1 MSTPIAIVG
10 VACRYPDA
18 SSPADLWENALAGRR
33 AFRRIP
39 DERLRLDDYW
49 SPDPAAPDKFY
60 TRKAAVIEGFEF
72 DRVKYKIAGSTF
84 RTTDMTHW
92 LALDT
97 AARALDDA
105 GFADG
110 DGLPKAS
117 TLVIVGN
124 SLAGEFTRA
133 NLMRLRWPYVRRT
146 LGAALGELGWDD
158 ARLAGFLAGLE
169 ERYKSAFPPVDED
182 TLAGGLSN
190 TIAGRICNH
199 FDLGG
204 GGFTVDGACSSS
216 LLSVVTACAALSDE
230 AADAA
235 VAGGVDLSIDPFE
248 IIGFAKTG
256 ALATGEMR
264 VYDRNSNG
272 FWPGEGCGMLVL
284 MRRDDAEARGLR
296 IYATITGWGYSS
308 DGKGGITRPEA
319 HGHELAISRAYRVA
333 GYDFRTVGYLEGH
346 GTGTAVGDATELAA
360 FSNAR
365 KGAHAPAAISTIKG
379 NIGHTKA
386 AAGVAGLIKAVMAVH
401 NQVIPPA
408 TGHYQPAEI
417 LTTEHPAL
425 RVPNTAE
432 LWPDGQP
439 VRAGVSSMGF
449 GGINAH
455 VALEGDPAVRRTSI
469 DARTR
474 RLVSSRQDCE
484 VLLLDAES
492 TADLRGKVAGL
503 AELCERLA
511 FAELGDLA
519 ATLARKPGGGP
530 VRAAVVASSPD
541 QAAERLGKL
550 LPLLTELS
558 ADGTPRVIDVAGG
571 LFAASLSEGSE
582 AGAPRIG
589 YLFPGQGSGT
599 GTEGALRRRFG
610 AVLPAPFTAPADGDV
625 VATAVAQPR
634 IVRSSVDGLRILSRL
649 GIEAD
654 AAAGHSLGEL
664 TALHWAGAMDEASLV
679 ELATERGRVMAEASA
694 GGGAMAGI
702 AAGPDVVESLLDGA
716 EDVVIAGYNGPN
728 QTVISGPAG
737 AVEKVCRVAADA
749 GHTIARIRVS
759 HAFHSPAVEPAAAGL
774 GRYLAGREFQPLTGR
789 VLSTVTGAALPD
801 DTDVPELLIRQVRD
815 PVRFSQ
821 AVAAMADGVDLLVEV
836 GPGRVLSGLAEQ
848 IAPDVPVV
856 AVDTDG
862 PSLAGLLSAV
872 AAAYVLG
879 APVRP
884 DGLFADRFT
893 RPFPEDKTFRFFAS
907 PCESVP
913 ADTAVSHA
921 SDVLAA
927 RSQEANAEAPV
938 SFGGIR
944 ESFGSEE
951 HSSLEILR
959 RLAAERAEL
968 PLETV
973 RSDSHLLD
981 ELHLSSITVGQ
992 IMNQAAKAR
1001 GVSAPMVTS
1010 SFATATVADLAR
1022 VLDELA
1028 ETALP
1033 GDGAA
1038 EQAPDGVEPW
1048 VRAFSVELVRQP
1060 RPARAA
1066 AEADGQ
1072 WEVFATAGHP
1082 LSEALSRALRAARL
1096 GDGVALVLPADCG
1109 EEHLG
1114 LMLRAAKA
1122 ALSHTGS
1129 CRFLTVQDRRG
1140 GAGLA
1145 KTLHLEAPAI
1155 PVTVVIAPLAA
1166 EVPADE
1172 LAEAIAADVAAND
1185 GFSEVHYDADG
1196 TRTVPLLR
1204 PVADLAA
1211 DGAELPLGHDDVLLV
1226 SGGGK
1231 GITAECA
1238 LALARASGASI
1249 AVLGRSD
1256 SAADAEL
1263 GANLQRMADAGV
1275 TCRYYRADVTSPTE
1289 VAAAVTQIGTELGPV
1304 TAVLHG
1310 AGRNMPCPIASLD
1323 EAAFL
1328 ATLGPK
1334 VGGLTALLAAVNPDK
1349 LKLVIAF
1356 GSIIGRAGLRGEGDY
1371 ATANDWLTDMTNG
1384 LAQASP
1390 GCRYLALEWS
1400 VWSGAG
1406 MGEKLGVLES
1416 LVRDGI
1422 SPISVD
1428 DGIEMLRRLL
1438 ATPGTPSSL
1447 VVMGRAGGLPTISL
1461 EPRELPLTRFID
1473 RPLVHYPGI
1482 ELVADADLSADSDPY
1497 LADHLLDGDLLFPAV
1512 LGLEAMAQAAAAVTG
1527 SAGPLAFEKLEFLRP
1542 IVVPPDGSTTIRI
1555 AALNRGETVSVAIGS
1570 SDTGFRAHHFRATV
1584 RLVADAAAERPVA
1597 ALSTT
1602 RVPLDPATDLYGG
1615 VFFQGKRFQRV
1626 QSYRRLAARSCEVDL
1641 SAGSDDQWFGPYL
1654 PAELL
1659 LGDPGVRDSF
1669 MHAIQCCVP
1678 NATLLPAGVE
1688 RIYPADPALLQGQV
1702 VLHAAE
1708 RSRVG
1713 DTYTYDLA
1721 VSAEDG
1727 QVLERWEGLRLQA
1740 VRKNDGQGPWVPA
1753 LLGPFLE
1760 RQVGDLAGGQAR
1772 CAVEPDPVPAPAGTQ
1787 ARRKQTK
1794 AGLARVLD
1802 RSAVITHRGDGK
1814 PEVVPVSDVAVSAS
1828 HGAGVTLAVA
1838 GRGHVGC
1845 DVETI
1850 TERTPQT
1857 WEGLLGSA
1865 QMPLV
1870 ELIRRE
1876 RGEELRVAATR
1887 VWGAIESLRKA
1898 GRALPGQ
1905 ITLVPGTPAGW
1916 VVLQSGQATI
1926 ATFATALR
1934 DEPEAVVFTILT
1946 EKDGHGS
1953 VLRIP
1958 ARSGLRGDQPRRQR
1972 LLRQLRALAGALP
1985 RDVPAGARAR
1995 GTRRTSRGPEAVHD
2009 QVRVRVPVRGHG
2021 LRPARH
2027 PDAPG
2032 GADADPDRLRV
2043 RLREDRRRLRGAR
2056 REGPPAGRVH
2066 ARRQR
2071 RHRAGP
2077 GARAAAPRAGRL
2089 CGQSTA
2095 ANAGRRYRR
2104 PGVMQNSLDL
2114 RSVLGKFAT
2123 GVTVVTSGRETPCGM
2138 TANSFTSVSLDPPL
2152 ILVCVT
2158 RSAAIYKTILDTGSF
2173 AVSILSADQAH
2184 LGRYFADHSRPRGET
2199 EFRAVDWSP
2208 GPATGAPVLLGS
2220 LAWLECELANS
2231 YDGGD
2236 HEIFLGSVVGSGHGP
2251 EYDALLYFRGGFH
2264 QPPFVKPQDIVK
2276 PQGSRE
2282 PT

>member
-10 VACRYPDA
+10 IACRYPDA
-18 SSPADLWENALAGRR
+18 SSPADLWENVLAGRR

-60 TRKAAVIEGFEF
+60 SRKAAVIDGFEF
-72 DRVKYKIAGSTF
+72 DRVKYKVAGSTF

-97 AARALDDA
+97 AARALEDA

-133 NLMRLRWPYVRRT
+133 NLLRLRWPYVRRT
-146 LGAALGELGWDD
+146 LSAALAELGWDD

-296 IYATITGWGYSS
+296 SYATISGWGYSS

-333 GYDFRTVGYLEGH
+333 GYDFGTVGYLEGH

-360 FSNAR
+360 FTSAR
-365 KGAHAPAAISTIKG
+365 RAAAKNGATPPAAISTIKG

-386 AAGVAGLIKAVMAVH
+386 AAGVAGLIKAIMAVH
-401 NQVIPPA
+401 HQVIPPA
-408 TGHYQPAEI
+408 TGHVQPAEI
-417 LTTEHPAL
+417 LTGEHPAL
-425 RVPNTAE
+425 RVPLTAE
-432 LWPDGQP
+432 LWPDGP

-484 VLLLDAES
+484 VLLLAAQS

-519 ATLARKPGGGP
+519 ASLAREPGGGP

-550 LPLLTELS
+550 LPLLT
-558 ADGTPRVIDVAGG
+558 DGGPRVIDAAGG
-571 LFAASLSEGSE
+571 LFAGSGS
-582 AGAPRIG
+582 GAPRIG
-589 YLFPGQGSGT
+589 FLFPGQGSGT

-610 AVLPAPFTAPADGDV
+610 AVLPAAFTAPAGGDV
-625 VATAVAQPR
+625 VATAIAQPR

-654 AAAGHSLGEL
+654 AAVGHSLGEL

-679 ELATERGRVMAEASA
+679 ALATERGRVMAEASA

-702 AAGPDVVESLLDGA
+702 AASPELVESLLSHHGPS
-716 EDVVIAGYNGPN
+716 DVVIAGYNGPG

-737 AVEKVCRVAADA
+737 AVERICRVAADR
-749 GHTIARIRVS
+749 GHGVARIRVS
-759 HAFHSPAVEPAAAGL
+759 HAFHSPAVEPAAEGL
-774 GRYLAGREFQPLTGR
+774 ARYLAGREFGPLTRR
-789 VLSTVTGAALPD
+789 VLSTVTGAALPAG
-801 DTDVPELLIRQVRD
+801 TDVPALLISQVRD

-821 AVAAMADGVDLLVEV
+821 AAGSMAADADLFLEV
-836 GPGRVLSGLAEQ
+836 GPGRVLSALAEQ
-848 IAPDVPVV
+848 ISPEIPVV

-862 PSLAGLLSAV
+862 SSLAGLLAAV

-879 APVRP
+879 APVRS
-884 DGLFADRFT
+884 DELFADRFT
-893 RPFPEDKTFRFFAS
+893 RPFPLDKTFRFFAS

-927 RSQEANAEAPV
+927 RSHDAGPEEPV
-938 SFGGIR
+938 SFG
-944 ESFGSEE
+944 EKED
-951 HSSLEILR
+951 SLEILR

-973 RSDSHLLD
+973 RPSSHLLD

-992 IMNQAAKAR
+992 IMNQAAKAL
-1001 GVSAPMVTS
+1001 GVSAPTVTS
-1010 SFATATVADLAR
+1010 SFATATLEDLAG
-1022 VLDELA
+1022 VLEGLA
-1028 ETALP
+1028 DTALP
-1033 GDGAA
+1033 GDGTADLP
-1038 EQAPDGVEPW
+1038 PDGVEPW
-1048 VRAFSVELVRQP
+1048 VRAFTVELTEQR
-1060 RPARAA
+1060 RPARAVA
-1066 AEADGQ
+1066 PADGE
-1072 WEVFATAGHP
+1072 WEVFTAPGHP
-1082 LSEALSRALRAARL
+1082 LSEPLGRALRAARL

-1114 LMLRAAKA
+1114 LMLLAARS
-1122 ALSHTGS
+1122 ALSHTGP
-1129 CRFLTVQDRRG
+1129 CRFLAVQDRRG
-1140 GAGLA
+1140 AAGLA
-1145 KTLHLEAPAI
+1145 KTLHLEAPGI
-1155 PVTVVIAPLAA
+1155 PVTVVTLPVAAAGAAGLA
-1166 EVPADE
+1166 D
-1172 LAEAIAADVAAND
+1172 AIAADVAAND
-1185 GFSEVHYDADG
+1185 GFSEVHYDAAG

-1204 PVADLAA
+1204 PVTGLSPAT
-1211 DGAELPLGHDDVLLV
+1211 GEPPLTARDVLLV

-1238 LALARASGASI
+1238 LALARDSGAAI
-1249 AVLGRSD
+1249 AILGRSD
-1256 SAADAEL
+1256 SATDAEL
-1263 GANLQRMADAGV
+1263 GANLRRMAEAGV
-1275 TCRYYRADVTSPTE
+1275 RCRYYRADVTSPAD
-1289 VAAAVTQIGTELGPV
+1289 VAAAVAKIGTELGQV

-1310 AGRNMPCPIASLD
+1310 AGRNMPCPLASLD
-1323 EAAFL
+1323 EASFL

-1356 GSIIGRAGLRGEGDY
+1356 GSIIGRAGLRGEADY

-1390 GCRYLALEWS
+1390 ECRYLALEWS

-1416 LVRDGI
+1416 LVREGI

-1428 DGIEMLRRLL
+1428 DGIEMLRRLV

-1447 VVMGRAGGLPTISL
+1447 VIMSRAGGLPTISL
-1461 EPRELPLTRFID
+1461 EPSELPLTRFID
-1473 RPLVHYPGI
+1473 RPRVHYPGV
-1482 ELVADADLSADSDPY
+1482 ELVADVDLSADSDPY

-1512 LGLEAMAQAAAAVTG
+1512 LGLEAMAQATAALTG
-1527 SAGPLAFEKLEFLRP
+1527 SAGPFAFENLEFLRP

-1555 AALNRGETVSVAIGS
+1555 AAVNRGETVEVAIGS
-1570 SDTGFRAHHFRATV
+1570 SDTGFGAHHFRATV
-1584 RLVADAAAERPVA
+1584 RHRGIDAPSPERLAVTA
-1597 ALSTT
+1597 SAT

-1626 QSYRRLAARSCEVDL
+1626 LSYRRLAATSCQVDL
-1641 SAGSDDQWFGPYL
+1641 CAGSDDQWFGPYL

-1688 RIYPADPALLQGQV
+1688 RICPAAPADLQGQV

-1713 DTYTYDLA
+1713 DTYTYDLT
-1721 VSAEDG
+1721 VTGESG
-1727 QVLERWEGLRLQA
+1727 QVLERWDGLRLQA
-1740 VRKNDGQGPWVPA
+1740 VRKTDGQGPWVPA

-1760 RQVGDLAGGQAR
+1760 RQVADLAGGQAR
-1772 CAVEPDPVPAPAGTQ
+1772 CAVEPDPVPAPDGTH
-1787 ARRKQTK
+1787 ARRRQTK
-1794 AGLARVLD
+1794 AGIARMLD
-1802 RSAVITHRGDGK
+1802 RPAVVVHRGDGK
-1814 PEVVPVSDVAVSAS
+1814 PEVAGADVGISAS

-1838 GRGHVGC
+1838 GPGRVGC

-1850 TERTPQT
+1850 RERTAEA
-1857 WEGLLGSA
+1857 WAGLLGQA
-1865 QMPLV
+1865 QLPLV
-1870 ELIRRE
+1870 DLIERE

-1887 VWGAIESLRKA
+1887 VWSAIESLRKA

-1905 ITLVPGTPAGW
+1905 ITLVPGGPAGW
-1916 VVLQSGQATI
+1916 VLLQAGQATI

-1934 DEPEAVVFTILT
+1934 DDPEAVVFTILT

-1958 ARSGLRGDQPRRQR
+1958 AHCGLRGNQPRRQR
-1972 LLRQLRALAGALP
+1972 LLRQLRALAGSLP
-1985 RDVPAGARAR
+1985 RDVPAGTRAR
-1995 GTRRTSRGPEAVHD
+1995 GARRAARGPEAVHD
-2009 QVRVRVPVRGHG
+2009 QVRVRVPLRGHG
-2021 LRPARH
+2021 LRRACH
-2027 PDAPG
+2027 QDAPG
-2032 GADADPDRLRV
+2032 GADADPDQLRV
-2043 RLREDRRRLRGAR
+2043 RLREDRQRHRGTR

-2071 RHRAGP
+2071 RHRACARARATAPRPGRLRRP
-2077 GARAAAPRAGRL
+2077 GAAAG
-2089 CGQSTA
+2089 
-2095 ANAGRRYRR
+2095 AGRRYR
-2104 PGVMQNSLDL
+2104 GQSVNEETLAL

-2123 GVTVVTSGRETPCGM
+2123 GVTVVTSGTNRPCGM
-2138 TANSFTSVSLDPPL
+2138 TANSFTSVSLAPPL
-2152 ILVCVT
+2152 ILVCIT

-2173 AVSILSADQAH
+2173 AVSILSADQEH
-2184 LGRYFADHSRPRGET
+2184 LGRYFADHARPRGET

-2208 GPATGAPVLLGS
+2208 GPRTGAPVLHGA

-2236 HEIFLGSVVGSGHGP
+2236 HEIFLGSVVASGHGP

-2264 QPPFVKPQDIVK
+2264 QPPSVRSSE
-2276 PQGSRE
+2276 SRE
-2282 PT
+2282 SA